1 MADKETVIAAM
12 KCIVNLETVAVADCK
27 KKGCVYAG
35 KECMGEVIKDA
46 LKLLDPTPPKE
57 YILRSDAIKAI
68 CGENCW
74 EKGICGGICEDTD
87 RIRDIPAA
95 DVEPIVYG
103 EWEERVVEE
112 ADVWSKR
119 RFYCSA
125 CGDWQTYGKT
135 PRCCYCGAHLT
146 LPTAKAGGFPVR

>member
-35 KECMGEVIKDA
+35 KECMNEVIKDA
-46 LKLLDPTPPKE
+46 LKLLNPPKEE

-68 CGENCW
+68 CENCC
-74 EKGICGGICEDTD
+74 EKRICGGICDDTD
-87 RIRDIPAA
+87 HIRAIPAA
-95 DVEPIVYG
+95 EVEPIVHG

-112 ADVWSKR
+112 ADAWSRR

-125 CGDWQTYGKT
+125 CGDWQTYGKP
-135 PRCCYCGAHLT
+135 PRCPYCGAHM
-146 LPTAKAGGFPVR
+146 KVVEE

>member
-35 KECMGEVIKDA
+35 KECMNEVIKDA

-68 CGENCW
+68 CDNCT
-74 EKGICGGICEDTD
+74 EACGGVCEKTHS
-87 RIRDIPAA
+87 IRNIPAA
-95 DVEPIVYG
+95 DVEPIVCG
-103 EWEERVVEE
+103 EWEERVVEGT
-112 ADVWSKR
+112 DGWCKR
-119 RFYCSA
+119 RFFCSV

-135 PRCCYCGAHLT
+135 PRCCYCGAHMKV
-146 LPTAKAGGFPVR
+146 ADE

>member
-12 KCIVNLETVAVADCK
+12 RCIVNLETVAVADCK

-35 KECMGEVIKDA
+35 KECMNEVIKDA

-74 EKGICGGICEDTD
+74 EKGFCGGICNDTD
-87 RIRDIPAA
+87 HIRDIPAA

-112 ADVWSKR
+112 ADAWSRR
-119 RFYCSA
+119 RFFCSA
-125 CGDWQTYGKT
+125 CGDWQTYGKP
-135 PRCCYCGAHLT
+135 PRCPHCGAHMKV
-146 LPTAKAGGFPVR
+146 ADE

>member
-27 KKGCVYAG
+27 MKGCVYAG

-57 YILRSDAIKAI
+57 YILRSDVLKTFCADCPDRRLCDGTCDETDKIKAI
-68 CGENCW
+68 
-74 EKGICGGICEDTD
+74 
-87 RIRDIPAA
+87 PAA
-95 DVEPIVYG
+95 EVEPIVCG

-112 ADVWSKR
+112 ADGWSRR

-125 CGDWQTYGKT
+125 CGDWQTYGKP
-135 PRCCYCGAHLT
+135 PRCCYCGAHMKV
-146 LPTAKAGGFPVR
+146 ADE